1 MRMPRAAFLP
11 IMVLLF
17 TGSTAIAFAQTRLP
31 HDKEFWRSITRNDY
45 RVPEGESPAS
55 LIEELSGYLGSPDPE
70 LRDEF
75 AYEIPAAWIYTQQ
88 LLSKPALHALMA
100 RWMSNLRTGVG
111 EIGNDSVLLRSFSA
125 LNLSTIAA
133 LDNKKPVLEQTDF
146 AALLNAAIEYMNAER
161 DLRGYEPGK
170 GWFHATAHT
179 ADLLKFLGRSRYLTD
194 ADQGRILDAVKA
206 KLAGGGKVFV
216 FGENDR
222 MAAAVRSLVLRPDF
236 NQRRFEAWLAT
247 LPPAWKAMWATP
259 PLDTAKFAE
268 LENSKELLRNLV
280 VQLSL
285 IEHPSPAV
293 EDIKTKV
300 LACLAQLN

>member
-1 MRMPRAAFLP
+1 MINGKAVALLLAAS
-11 IMVLLF
+11 VLS
-17 TGSTAIAFAQTRLP
+17 STVLAPAETRSP
-31 HDKEFWRSITRNDY
+31 HDKAFWRSIIRNDY
-45 RVPEGESPAS
+45 RVPAGESPAA

-75 AYEIPAAWIYTQQ
+75 AYSIPAAWIYRQQ
-88 LLSKPALHALMA
+88 LLSKPELHALMA
-100 RWMSNLRTGVG
+100 KWMSNLRTGVG
-111 EIGNDSVLLRSFSA
+111 QTGNDSVLLRSFSA
-125 LNLSTIAA
+125 LDLSTIAA
-133 LDNKKPVLEQTDF
+133 LDNKKPVLEKEDF
-146 AALLNAAIEYMNAER
+146 AALLTAAIEFMNGER
-161 DLRGYEPGK
+161 DLRGYEPEK

-194 ADQGRILDAVKA
+194 ADQGRILDAIKA

-236 NQRRFEAWLAT
+236 NHQRFEAWLAP
-247 LPPAWKAMWATP
+247 LPAAWKTLWAEP
-259 PLDTAKFAE
+259 RLDTAKFAE

-285 IEHPSPAV
+285 IEQPSPAV
-293 EDIKTKV
+293 EDAKKKV
-300 LACLAQLN
+300 LECLAQLD